1 MSAQDMMVAT
11 ESMTAAATGGEVGL
25 DLHPEKDADQLI
37 LAPPEQRETVIA
49 LYRKRA
55 SSLIPKDALS
65 LKICAEF
72 VAECKETAKRVEEKR
87 VERVKPFND
96 EVDAINAVRIPVRE
110 LFKDMAKLVTSR
122 VNEYNYELERKAL
135 LEQQQRNR
143 EAELRQAELDRKAD
157 EARAA
162 AQEAQAAGDVKAAI
176 KLESKALQLEQKAAE
191 VVPEQAA
198 LPSNTVELGDTTVS
212 FNGPKKIWS
221 LPGWDKKKPLPVLS
235 PELAKLVGDVS
246 KLPAEIQFILQ
257 HADLNPVRLNASYKG
272 GMKFP
277 APFAIVNDFSGS
289 SVRGA

>member
-1 MSAQDMMVAT
+1 MSAQDVMVAT
-11 ESMTAAATGGEVGL
+11 ESMTAAATGGAVVL

-37 LAPPEQRETVIA
+37 LAPPDQRDTVLAI
-49 LYRKRA
+49 YRKRA
-55 SSLIPKDALS
+55 ESLVPKDAVT

-72 VAECKETAKRVEEKR
+72 VAECKEAAKRVEEKR

-110 LFKDMAKLVTSR
+110 LFKDMAKVVTAR
-122 VNEYNYELERKAL
+122 VNQYNYALEQKAE

-162 AQEAQAAGDVKAAI
+162 AQVAQEAGDVKAAI
-176 KLESKALQLEQKAAE
+176 KLESKALELEQKAAA
-191 VVPEQAA
+191 VVPEQAM
-198 LPSNTVELGDTTVS
+198 LPSNKVEVGEATVS
-212 FNGPKKIWS
+212 FNGPKKVWS

-235 PELAKLVGDVS
+235 PELAKLVGDLS
-246 KLPAEIQFILQ
+246 KLPAEIQFLLQ

-289 SVRGA
+289 SLRG